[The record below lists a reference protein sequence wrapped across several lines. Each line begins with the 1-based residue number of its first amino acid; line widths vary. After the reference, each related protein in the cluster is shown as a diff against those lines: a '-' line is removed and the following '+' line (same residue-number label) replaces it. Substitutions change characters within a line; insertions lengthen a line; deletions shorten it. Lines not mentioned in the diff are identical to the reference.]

1 MAESDDQGF
10 ATEESGQGLADS
22 PEETVPD
29 APSEKEPD
37 EGPVPDEDAD

>member
-1 MAESDDQGF
+1 MAESEDQGF

-29 APSEKEPD
+29 APSEKDPD
-37 EGPVPDEDAD
+37 AGPVENEDED